1 MVLES
6 FSASLRETIRKITGS
21 SYIDKET
28 VKEIS
33 KDLQR
38 ILLKADVNVKTVLQV
53 TKEMERRAL
62 EEKPPAGMAH
72 QDYMVRII
80 YEELLK
86 ILGEPSNVKLKPQTI
101 MLVGLYGNGKTTTAG
116 KLARFFAKKGLN
128 SGLIA
133 ADVHRYAAYDQLK
146 QIASEVNAKFYG
158 DQSEKDPVRLI
169 KHGLEQLKDVAVKII
184 DTSGRDS
191 MDAEL
196 FDEIRRIKEAVAPD
210 EVLMIIDATMGQQA
224 GPEAKAF
231 NDAIGVT
238 GIIITKMDGTA
249 KGGGALSAVA
259 EIHVPIYFIGTG
271 EHMDDLEVFD
281 PKKFLSRLLGLG
293 DLESLFETVQEA
305 DITEEEAQE
314 SFEKLMTGK
323 FNLKD
328 MYDVWEKF
336 SKPGLMKKLV
346 DAIPLARIPG
356 SQKIDDSKIQSA
368 EDKLRMYR
376 IIMDSMTFEEL
387 ENPEII
393 NAKRITRIA
402 RGAGV
407 REEDVRM
414 LLKEFKAM
422 KNNMKMMKGNRGLKE
437 MLQANFRSGNF
448 GLEDLGIKE

>member
-6 FSASLRETIRKITGS
+6 LSSSLRETIRKITGS
-21 SYIDKET
+21 TYIDKNT

-38 ILLKADVNVKTVLQV
+38 ILLKADVNVQTVLNI

-62 EEKPPAGMAH
+62 EEKPPVGMAH
-72 QDYMVRII
+72 QDYMVKII

-86 ILGEPSNVKLKPQTI
+86 ILGEPSNVELKPQTI
-101 MLVGLYGNGKTTTAG
+101 MLVGLYGHGKTTSAG
-116 KLARFFAKKGLN
+116 KLSRFFMKKGL
-128 SGLIA
+128 SAGLIA
-133 ADVHRYAAYDQLK
+133 ADVHRYAAYEQLQ
-146 QIASEVNAKFYG
+146 QIAESVNAKFYG
-158 DQSEKDPVRLI
+158 DPKEKDPVKII
-169 KHGLEQLKDVAVKII
+169 KNGLEVLKDAQVKII

-191 MDAEL
+191 LDSDLIE
-196 FDEIRRIKEAVAPD
+196 EIRRIKEAVKPD
-210 EVLMIIDATMGQQA
+210 QVLMVIDATMGQQA
-224 GPEAKAF
+224 GPESKAI
-231 NDAIGVT
+231 NDAVGVT

-259 EIHVPIYFIGTG
+259 KMRVPIYFIGTG
-271 EHMDDLEVFD
+271 EHMDDMEIFD

-293 DLESLFETVQEA
+293 DLETLFETVKEA
-305 DITEEEAQE
+305 NITEEEAQK

-336 SKPGLMKKLV
+336 SRPGLMKKLV
-346 DAIPLARIPG
+346 DSLPLAKLPG
-356 SQKIDDSKIQSA
+356 SQKINDDQILTA
-368 EDKLRMYR
+368 EQKLQRYR
-376 IIMDSMTFEEL
+376 IIMDSMTFQEL

-422 KNNMKMMKGNRGLKE
+422 KNNMKLMKGNRGFKKI
-437 MLQANFRSGNF
+437 LQSNFRSGNF
-448 GLEDLGIKE
+448 GLDDLGLK

>member
-346 DAIPLARIPG
+346 DALPLARIPG

-422 KNNMKMMKGNRGLKE
+422 KNNMKMMKGNRGLKK

>member
-21 SYIDKET
+21 TYIDKDT
-28 VKEIS
+28 VKEVS

-38 ILLKADVNVKTVLQV
+38 ILLKADVNVKTVIQV
-53 TKEMERRAL
+53 TKELERRAL

-158 DQSEKDPVRLI
+158 DQNEKDPVKLI
-169 KHGLEQLKDVAVKII
+169 KRGLEQLKDVPVKII

-196 FDEIRRIKEAVAPD
+196 FDEIKRIKNAIAPD

-238 GIIITKMDGTA
+238 GIVITKMDGTA

-305 DITEEEAQE
+305 EITEEEAQE

-346 DAIPLARIPG
+346 DALPLARIPG

-376 IIMDSMTFEEL
+376 VIMDSMTFEEL

-422 KNNMKMMKGNRGLKE
+422 KNNMKMMKGNRGLKK
-437 MLQANFRSGNF
+437 MLQSNFRSGNF